1 MGKKEKET
9 ENENTVREI
18 VQDIGTDLSITASL
32 VKFLDAGLNE
42 ELEVKK
48 ADLENLVSVI
58 NFSIKNII
66 EKQDSLEDV
75 LEM

>member
-1 MGKKEKET
+1 MSKKEKET

-18 VQDIGTDLSITASL
+18 VQDIGIDLSITASL

-48 ADLENLVSVI
+48 ADL
-58 NFSIKNII
+58 
-66 EKQDSLEDV
+66 
-75 LEM
+75 

>member
-1 MGKKEKET
+1 MSKKEKET

>member
-1 MGKKEKET
+1 MSKKEKET

-32 VKFLDAGLNE
+32 IKFLDAGLNE

>member
-1 MGKKEKET
+1 MSKKET

-18 VQDIGTDLSITASL
+18 VQDIGIDLSITASL

-58 NFSIKNII
+58 NFSIKNIM

>member
-58 NFSIKNII
+58 NFSIKNIM
-66 EKQDSLEDV
+66 EKQDSLEYV

>member
-1 MGKKEKET
+1 MSKKEKET

-18 VQDIGTDLSITASL
+18 VQDIGIDLSITASL